1 MSLNA
6 RAQEGSTDMEGRKLV
21 IDEID
26 GVDLER
32 SPQLLCNFL
41 PVPSTHEAK
50 LAYLLG
56 DVQTSYF

>member
-1 MSLNA
+1 
-6 RAQEGSTDMEGRKLV
+6 MEGRKLV

-41 PVPSTHEAK
+41 LVPSTHEAN
-50 LAYLLG
+50 LASLLG